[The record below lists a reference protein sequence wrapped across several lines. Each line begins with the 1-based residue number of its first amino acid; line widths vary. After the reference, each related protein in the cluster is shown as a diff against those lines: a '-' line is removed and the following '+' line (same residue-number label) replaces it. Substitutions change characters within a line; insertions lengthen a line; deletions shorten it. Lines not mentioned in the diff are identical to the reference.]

1 MPTFSTDVGGS
12 PMVSSLARF
21 TVLAA
26 VAGLVACSG
35 SSAVNAP
42 APSGVQAYVTPLGE
56 HVIRAGGVVIRFG
69 GPRRRTQRRGWLSP
83 AAKKRA
89 RLLYGASYDG
99 GFVNIY
105 PLRSTNQSPLGQL
118 TTDLVS
124 PQGIVVDR
132 SHNVWVANTNA
143 FNVLGFARGA
153 TTPFATLS
161 DPNYFPISVAV
172 DSNGTVYAANAESTA
187 GPPGNVTYWKK
198 GASSP
203 SGTLTY
209 ANFETVTNLG
219 IDAKN
224 NLYVSYI
231 PISGPPAVVEFAAGS
246 QTGTQLPIQDAT
258 LGDITFDKSGNL
270 VMETLQNNLGVWAPP
285 YDTGPTRT
293 IPAFGN
299 EPTLEK
305 RENKVWIAYAN
316 FSTPMIEGYN
326 YTTGAQVGVI
336 TNGWTSSAVPYG
348 VAVDPPDPR

>member
-1 MPTFSTDVGGS
+1 
-12 PMVSSLARF
+12 MVHSLARF
-21 TVLAA
+21 AVPAA

-35 SSAVNAP
+35 ASTVNVP
-42 APSGVQAYVTPLGE
+42 APSGLQAFVTPLGE
-56 HVIRAGGVVIRFG
+56 HVIRAGGEVIRFG
-69 GPRRRTQRRGWLSP
+69 GPRRSTHRHGWISP
-83 AAKKRA
+83 DAKKQP

-105 PLRSTNQSPLGQL
+105 PLRSTNQAPIGQL

-161 DPNYFPISVAV
+161 DPDYYPTSIAV
-172 DSNGTVYAANAESTA
+172 DGNGTVYAANAESTT

-198 GASSP
+198 GTSTP

-209 ANFETVTNLG
+209 ADFEIVTNIG
-219 IDAKN
+219 VDAN
-224 NLYVSYI
+224 NNVYVSYV
-231 PISGPPAVVEFAAGS
+231 PTSGPPAVVEFPAGS
-246 QTGTQLPIQDAT
+246 QTGTPVAIQDAT
-258 LGDITFDKSGNL
+258 LGDMTFDKSGNL

-316 FSTPMIEGYN
+316 FSDPMIEGYN
-326 YTTGAQVGVI
+326 YTTGAQVDVI
-336 TNGWTSSAVPYG
+336 TKGWTSTGVPYG